1 MNDLIAGPLAT
12 RLTAAHLSSARPDAP
27 VVDDQ
32 PRRRT
37 TTAARVRTAA
47 RLHALARWVEPA
59 PRRSAGVL
67 G

>member
-1 MNDLIAGPLAT
+1 MDDLVAGSLAT
-12 RLTAAHLSSARPDAP
+12 RLTTAHVTSARPGAP
-27 VVDDQ
+27 IVDDR

-37 TTAARVRTAA
+37 TAARTRAAA